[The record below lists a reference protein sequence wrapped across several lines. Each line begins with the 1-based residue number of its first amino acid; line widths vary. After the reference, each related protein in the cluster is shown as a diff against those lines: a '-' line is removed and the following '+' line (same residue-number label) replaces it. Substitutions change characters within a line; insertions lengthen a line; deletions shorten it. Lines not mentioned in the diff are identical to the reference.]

1 MDLGT
6 NKENISMII
15 VNDMP
20 EQIDA
25 SLMQRLAKV
34 ETATVGHFRSGIFMP
49 PDFRPV
55 LAETS
60 AVGTAVTLSLP
71 GMDSTLLHYTMGLVR
86 PGDVLVIDRGNDHVN
101 ACYGGFMATAA
112 QVVGLAGVV
121 IDGTATDPAEL
132 RRSGVPV
139 WCRGISPVTT
149 RIGGDSGMLN
159 VTIDCGGVVVN
170 PGDAVIADESGVLVL
185 PPGEVENVAKMA
197 LEMQAEEV
205 KELRLLRQGRSAPEL
220 TGANTIIQALLSS

>member
-101 ACYGGFMATAA
+101 ACLQQRSFRSDDALVMFRDTYFRVGKGQFGFKST
-112 QVVGLAGVV
+112 
-121 IDGTATDPAEL
+121 
-132 RRSGVPV
+132 
-139 WCRGISPVTT
+139 
-149 RIGGDSGMLN
+149 
-159 VTIDCGGVVVN
+159 
-170 PGDAVIADESGVLVL
+170 
-185 PPGEVENVAKMA
+185 
-197 LEMQAEEV
+197 
-205 KELRLLRQGRSAPEL
+205 
-220 TGANTIIQALLSS
+220 